1 MLSLFPQ
8 PVQFPLPEFQSLLVT
23 GPAQASAPIHLALS
37 DGLASLNDT
46 WIASDSRCGSVLN
59 AVSRIDMLYPP
70 TPVHLCMLLSMLRLP
85 SSEGDDSA
93 TCLDPRTTKIGSPGL
108 VILHEP
114 SLYFTPR
121 QESHTVSSYTI
132 LIAQA
137 FATIRTFTN
146 QSQPQLVVFDSR
158 LNDLKLPVAK
168 PQTLDPFAE
177 VQEPVEEDPQP
188 LVKYV
193 EPFFDS
199 IAIVGNNYLLYGRF
213 YLPSRRLD
221 ALYSTRLSPTLQASI
236 AAISQPIA
244 NMSPELRNRRGDPSN
259 IMFNLQHDIGKWCT
273 EYTYSAEDGM
283 WGIRVLH
290 NFGRLASSVGENGD
304 SASAHS
310 SGGRVGV
317 KRVDEEDAVEGGL
330 KGRVSIGAELYVSAK
345 ERSAGVSTGI
355 RFSTLPDATPPSAHV
370 PPPSPFTPE
379 PSTAADGTPPPAA
392 PSPRPHQTPQP
403 PTTITALF
411 NPMLGHVQT
420 AYTARVSRD
429 LTLSSRFDF
438 NVYSYE
444 SEWTMG
450 AEWWLRRSPR
460 SHFADGE
467 GGDEEEGKK
476 LGASFPSPLGE
487 VHGVVKAR
495 ASTNN
500 DVSLMWE
507 GRIRQ
512 MLIGL
517 GVVSDLSS
525 RAKPIKAIGL
535 EVSYFSSE

>member
-1 MLSLFPQ
+1 MHPFASYVLRSYYKATGWNEDNLYANLTRSSSAVLDFNVPRGLHFTASKSPNPLFKTSYTMTAMPTLSGSLGYIFTSCDLDVKSSGTVVFKDMLERFRVYDQ
-8 PVQFPLPEFQSLLVT
+8 PRRPE
-23 GPAQASAPIHLALS
+23 GKEEEWLA
-37 DGLASLNDT
+37 GERV
-46 WIASDSRCGSVLN
+46 DSR
-59 AVSRIDMLYPP
+59 D
-70 TPVHLCMLLSMLRLP
+70 
-85 SSEGDDSA
+85 
-93 TCLDPRTTKIGSPGL
+93 
-108 VILHEP
+108 
-114 SLYFTPR
+114 
-121 QESHTVSSYTI
+121 
-132 LIAQA
+132 
-137 FATIRTFTN
+137 
-146 QSQPQLVVFDSR
+146 
-158 LNDLKLPVAK
+158 
-168 PQTLDPFAE
+168 
-177 VQEPVEEDPQP
+177 
-188 LVKYV
+188 
-193 EPFFDS
+193 
-199 IAIVGNNYLLYGRF
+199 YLLYGRF